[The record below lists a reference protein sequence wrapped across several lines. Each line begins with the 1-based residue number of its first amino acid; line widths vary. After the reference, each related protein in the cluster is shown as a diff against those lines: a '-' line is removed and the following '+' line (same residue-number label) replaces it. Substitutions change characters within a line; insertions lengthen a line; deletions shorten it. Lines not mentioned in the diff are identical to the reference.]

1 MTNTYEKSS
10 EYGGYTV
17 RESKKGWI
25 VEGWSR
31 YQGNITDWKRLV
43 PFGVWD
49 YQRGQDLEAR
59 HNEYMAVGH
68 AIQDYA
74 RNDGNDN
81 VMVLKKG
88 YIVQ

>member
-1 MTNTYEKSS
+1 MKKFEKSS

-31 YQGNITDWKRLV
+31 YQGNFTDWKKLV
-43 PFGVWD
+43 PFGVWE
-49 YQRGQDLEAR
+49 YQKNQDLTTQ
-59 HNEYMAVGH
+59 HNSYMTVGE

-74 RNDGNDN
+74 RIDDN
-81 VMVLKKG
+81 KNVKILKKG
-88 YIVQ
+88 YLVQ